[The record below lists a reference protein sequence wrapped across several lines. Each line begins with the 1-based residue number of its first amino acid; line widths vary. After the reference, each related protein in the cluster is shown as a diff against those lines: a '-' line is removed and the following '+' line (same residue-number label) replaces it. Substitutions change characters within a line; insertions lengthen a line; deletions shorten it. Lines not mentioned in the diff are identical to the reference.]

1 MNKRF
6 SKIIREEINRLILSE
21 ALDVSPLSK
30 YIQPLK
36 NCASE
41 LKNIGVTKNKE
52 VDAFINDLITYVIQI
67 IFGID
72 RCVRA
77 NSLNEYFSLRN
88 YGIEYPAEL
97 GGNFFNDFESGFY
110 KGSNWVNRT
119 FNGRASGRRNGNN
132 NTNVNNSNP
141 TTPDVNNP
149 NTVPTVRLEESL
161 RNFAQMSLR
170 FKDITSRYPN
180 IISQYSGTFFDAL
193 DEVNKV
199 YDEFRQIK
207 NNAQGA
213 NP

>member
-30 YIQPLK
+30 YMQPLK
-36 NCASE
+36 NCVSE
-41 LKNIGVTKNKE
+41 LKNIGVTNNKE
-52 VDAFINDLITYVIQI
+52 VDAFISDLITYVIQI

-110 KGSNWVNRT
+110 KGSNWVDRN
-119 FNGRASGRRNGNN
+119 FNSKASGRYGNNGRTNNNGNG
-132 NTNVNNSNP
+132 V
-141 TTPDVNNP
+141 TPDPNNP

-161 RNFAQMSLR
+161 RNFAQVS
-170 FKDITSRYPN
+170 FNYQDITNRYSN
-180 IISQYSGTFFDAL
+180 IMSQNSWVFRETFDNL
-193 DEVNKV
+193 SKV
-199 YDEFRQIK
+199 YKKFREIK
-207 NNAQGA
+207 NNAQGT

>member
-1 MNKRF
+1 MNNKF
-6 SKIIREEINRLILSE
+6 NKIIREEINRFILSE

-30 YIQPLK
+30 YMQPLK
-36 NCASE
+36 KCVTE
-41 LKNIGVTKNKE
+41 LKNIGTTNNRE

-110 KGSNWVNRT
+110 KGANWVDRKLNSK
-119 FNGRASGRRNGNN
+119 ASGRYGRNNNNGNG
-132 NTNVNNSNP
+132 V
-141 TTPDVNNP
+141 TPDPNNP

-161 RNFAQMSLR
+161 RNFAQVS
-170 FKDITSRYPN
+170 FNYQDITNRYSN
-180 IISQYSGTFFDAL
+180 IMSQNSWVFRETFDNL
-193 DEVNKV
+193 SKV
-199 YDEFRQIK
+199 YKKFREIK

>member
-36 NCASE
+36 NCVSK

-110 KGSNWVNRT
+110 KGSNWVNRN
-119 FNGRASGRRNGNN
+119 FNSKASGRYGRTNNNGNG
-132 NTNVNNSNP
+132 V
-141 TTPDVNNP
+141 TPDPNNP

>member
-30 YIQPLK
+30 YMQPLK
-36 NCASE
+36 NCVSE

-110 KGSNWVNRT
+110 KGSNWVNRN
-119 FNGRASGRRNGNN
+119 FNSKASGRYGRTNNNGNG
-132 NTNVNNSNP
+132 V
-141 TTPDVNNP
+141 TPDPNNP

-161 RNFAQMSLR
+161 RNFVQVS
-170 FKDITSRYPN
+170 FNYQDITNRYSN
-180 IISQYSGTFFDAL
+180 IMSQNSWVFRETFDNL
-193 DEVNKV
+193 SNV
-199 YDEFRQIK
+199 YNEFRQIK
-207 NNAQGA
+207 INAQGT